1 MMKMMFH
8 HTLVETNS
16 ISQGLSVRVTKV
28 FRLLWKTVADVRCS
42 ALVNGIGGG
51 WVLVSSS
58 SLLGLAVWSEILTFG
73 R

>member
-8 HTLVETNS
+8 HRFVTLVETNS

-51 WVLVSSS
+51 LGASIKLIVTGFGCLV
-58 SLLGLAVWSEILTFG
+58 
-73 R
+73 